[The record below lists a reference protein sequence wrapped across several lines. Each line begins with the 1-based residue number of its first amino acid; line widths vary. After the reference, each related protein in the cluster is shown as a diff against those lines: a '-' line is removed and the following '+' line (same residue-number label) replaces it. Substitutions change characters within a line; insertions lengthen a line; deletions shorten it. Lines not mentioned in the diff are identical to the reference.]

1 MHTAAHP
8 VTSPA
13 VNMHRSSRAGVR
25 IHKTQTCGHCRVW
38 MLSGWR
44 RRGGPTHPR
53 GLGPCLVVVRE
64 VGDVE
69 ELLVAHDVVHERV
82 ALCDRARRGSV
93 VGPRR
98 EGLRVPP
105 AGAPGQD
112 GMRLVD
118 QGVVDIAAK
127 NDRAPP
133 LGRRPGVAR
142 GRRRGPGVVKG
153 YRRRKMLREEAR
165 VLPARSR
172 P

>member
-1 MHTAAHP
+1 M
-8 VTSPA
+8 
-13 VNMHRSSRAGVR
+13 
-25 IHKTQTCGHCRVW
+25 
-38 MLSGWR
+38 
-44 RRGGPTHPR
+44 
-53 GLGPCLVVVRE
+53 
-64 VGDVE
+64 
-69 ELLVAHDVVHERV
+69 
-82 ALCDRARRGSV
+82 

-127 NDRAPP
+127 HDRAPP